1 LFLAAGCGSDRSDCR
16 IPPRLLRLKPFKS
29 IKKILFIAAIFFV
42 FSRGEGAEVKDPIDI
57 AMEAAMYRN
66 SSTAGMCEAISQA
79 QKKWEARLNA
89 AWAKLK
95 SKMTADEFAELQ
107 KAQRAWLT
115 YRDLQIQSYSATYGK
130 MEGTMWIP
138 CSASAIMEIT
148 KQRVEDL
155 ETILGLL
162 DER

>member
-1 LFLAAGCGSDRSDCR
+1 
-16 IPPRLLRLKPFKS
+16 
-29 IKKILFIAAIFFV
+29 
-42 FSRGEGAEVKDPIDI
+42 
-57 AMEAAMYRN
+57 
-66 SSTAGMCEAISQA
+66 MCEAISQA